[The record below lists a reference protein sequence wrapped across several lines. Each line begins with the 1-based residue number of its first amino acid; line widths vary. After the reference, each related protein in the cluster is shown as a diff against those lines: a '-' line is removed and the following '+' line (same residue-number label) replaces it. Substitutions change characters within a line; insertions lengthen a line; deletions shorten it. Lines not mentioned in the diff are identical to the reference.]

1 MGQHNL
7 LLDQKTIK
15 QEEDKLEKKVNFLR
29 VMKDHKVQSVADL
42 NSKYKNDMETM
53 KAAEDKLEARRSK
66 IDEDVK
72 LIDTLKKSR
81 IDSFDELESVL
92 KAGVKDIQSKEADI
106 KKKLRDLSSE
116 LDAATKK

>member
-1 MGQHNL
+1 MG
-7 LLDQKTIK
+7 
-15 QEEDKLEKKVNFLR
+15 EEDKLEKKVNFLR